1 MIKDPIVEEIRR
13 HRQEHAKENKNDLD
27 NIIKSLRKRERNSG
41 RDVLN
46 PGPKSRL
53 DKTGS

>member
-13 HRQEHAKENKNDLD
+13 HRQEHAEENQNDLD
-27 NIIKSLRKRERNSG
+27 KIIKSLRTRERDSK
-41 RDVLN
+41 RKVLN

>member
-1 MIKDPIVEEIRR
+1 MIKDPIVYKVRR
-13 HRQEHAKENKNDLD
+13 YRQEHARENDNDLD
-27 NIIKSLRKRERNSG
+27 KIIESLRKRERDSK
-41 RDVLN
+41 RKVLS